1 MRKSSLFSLLP
12 LVVAVLLSLAMADSA
27 WAQGVTTGAI
37 QGTVTDQLGQ
47 PISNAQVVVTDT
59 RTGRTAGGLTNDAG
73 RFFVAALQPGGPYTV
88 SVQII
93 GYRTEERLDVR
104 VTLSTTATLVF
115 QLEESAVEVAPLTV
129 SVEGSPLFSATRTGS
144 QATIQ
149 QEEIQ
154 ANPTLQR
161 QITDFAILSPYA
173 NVIEGSPS
181 IGGQNNRFNQIQ
193 IDGAV
198 NNDVFGLADSGIPG
212 GQTNAKAISIEAIE
226 EMQILTTPFDVRQSN
241 FTGGLLNA
249 VTKQGTNQWKGSAFG
264 FFSNENVV
272 SRDPTLD
279 PDEPKQEFKDYQFG
293 ATLGGPI
300 LRDKLFFFGAFET
313 QILDRPSVAGFDP
326 AAGSDRWGVA
336 PGEAQEMI
344 DIMRDTYGVDAG
356 TSDFVTIDNPRT
368 NIFLRTDWNI
378 NQNHR
383 AMLRWNYAHSS
394 QNVDPFRETFV
405 YGMGSNGYPFKSTTN
420 SVVGQLFSTFGSR
433 WDNELLINFETV
445 RDNRDPLVEWGQVEV
460 GVSDNTLVAGAERF
474 SHFNQLDQDIIQ
486 LTDNLTGQ
494 FGDHA
499 LTFGTHNEYYNFF
512 NVFEPGLLGL
522 WEFDSL
528 DDLENNVVDSYVKR
542 VPVAGVAVDELP
554 AKFSVLQLG
563 FYAQDVWAVNER
575 LTLTGGLRVDVPI
588 MLDTPRRNEA
598 LENSQIALN
607 TTTIPKANPVVQPR
621 LGLNY
626 QLGEDRITQLRGGVG
641 VFAGRAPYVW
651 ISNAYGNTG
660 VQSVDLECDG
670 SNAPLFDPNNPA
682 PSTCNDGSG
691 AEAAIPRINVT
702 DENFK
707 FPTDFKVSA
716 GIDQQIGAG
725 FSATLEGIYT
735 KAINAPFLREMNL
748 LPANGVDPVD
758 GRPTH
763 GSPNSSG
770 CGSRGNCFTGNRI
783 DDEFGQVVMLT
794 NTSNQRAYL
803 VSVQLNR
810 AMTKVADLGTNP
822 LSMGLRT
829 SYTWQDVEDVQ
840 GLFSSQ
846 ATSNLGRNPIGD
858 NLNDPART
866 TSSFERRHKVVVSLP
881 MNWDI
886 GNAGFG
892 IELTPQ
898 YFGQSGS
905 PYSYIVRGDPN
916 GDGYRDAVISRDND
930 LMYIPVSVNE
940 LQWDSPEDAAD
951 FDTLISANSCLES
964 QRGSIMKRNSCTAP
978 WFGRFDL
985 RFVIR
990 LPGGGLNRFQVIG
1003 DFINITSARFE
1014 EPSNIDRGLEAL
1026 RIDGRDSQGRLV
1038 YEYRGPSEADDGSV
1052 NPFQSRIPGS
1062 LFRFQLGLRYI
1073 LP

>member
-1 MRKSSLFSLLP
+1 
-12 LVVAVLLSLAMADSA
+12 
-27 WAQGVTTGAI
+27 
-37 QGTVTDQLGQ
+37 
-47 PISNAQVVVTDT
+47 
-59 RTGRTAGGLTNDAG
+59 
-73 RFFVAALQPGGPYTV
+73 
-88 SVQII
+88 
-93 GYRTEERLDVR
+93 
-104 VTLSTTATLVF
+104 
-115 QLEESAVEVAPLTV
+115 
-129 SVEGSPLFSATRTGS
+129 
-144 QATIQ
+144 
-149 QEEIQ
+149 
-154 ANPTLQR
+154 
-161 QITDFAILSPYA
+161 
-173 NVIEGSPS
+173 
-181 IGGQNNRFNQIQ
+181 
-193 IDGAV
+193 
-198 NNDVFGLADSGIPG
+198 
-212 GQTNAKAISIEAIE
+212 
-226 EMQILTTPFDVRQSN
+226 
-241 FTGGLLNA
+241 
-249 VTKQGTNQWKGSAFG
+249 
-264 FFSNENVV
+264 
-272 SRDPTLD
+272 
-279 PDEPKQEFKDYQFG
+279 
-293 ATLGGPI
+293 
-300 LRDKLFFFGAFET
+300 
-313 QILDRPSVAGFDP
+313 
-326 AAGSDRWGVA
+326 
-336 PGEAQEMI
+336 
-344 DIMRDTYGVDAG
+344 
-356 TSDFVTIDNPRT
+356 
-368 NIFLRTDWNI
+368 
-378 NQNHR
+378 
-383 AMLRWNYAHSS
+383 
-394 QNVDPFRETFV
+394 
-405 YGMGSNGYPFKSTTN
+405 
-420 SVVGQLFSTFGSR
+420 
-433 WDNELLINFETV
+433 
-445 RDNRDPLVEWGQVEV
+445 
-460 GVSDNTLVAGAERF
+460 
-474 SHFNQLDQDIIQ
+474 
-486 LTDNLTGQ
+486 
-494 FGDHA
+494 
-499 LTFGTHNEYYNFF
+499 
-512 NVFEPGLLGL
+512 
-522 WEFDSL
+522 
-528 DDLENNVVDSYVKR
+528 
-542 VPVAGVAVDELP
+542 
-554 AKFSVLQLG
+554 
-563 FYAQDVWAVNER
+563 
-575 LTLTGGLRVDVPI
+575 
-588 MLDTPRRNEA
+588 
-598 LENSQIALN
+598 
-607 TTTIPKANPVVQPR
+607 
-621 LGLNY
+621 
-626 QLGEDRITQLRGGVG
+626 VG

-810 AMTKVADLGTNP
+810 AMTKVADLGANP